1 MQLTQDQKVTLSV
14 DPKGLDKAKV
24 KGFGAPEAIAW
35 TVNDGSVVSLTVS
48 EDHLSCEVR
57 ANAPGTA
64 VVTVTDHGASP
75 RLVASEA
82 FDVLYGDA
90 PSVKLH
96 AGDITHQ

>member
-14 DPKGLDKAKV
+14 DPKDLEEAKV
-24 KGFGAPEAIAW
+24 EGFGAPQAITW

-48 EDHLSCEVR
+48 EDRLSCEVR

-64 VVTVTDHGASP
+64 VVTVTDHAASP
-75 RLVASEA
+75 RLVTSMAV
-82 FDVLYGDA
+82 DVLYGDA
-90 PSVKLH
+90 PSVELH